1 MVALIDLPWVSSSFF
16 SNRTH
21 AYQSSKECGNVAVR
35 TIKMVVI
42 YPTVLFN
49 LCSLVQ
55 GARQVQLEFNTSSLF
70 DEEIWVLLTRHVT
83 DTHRTSDFIAL
94 KVEIEDDLIPIS
106 GVVEN
111 QHTLSSK
118 VCFPT
123 LPLSSLQFKSS

>member
-1 MVALIDLPWVSSSFF
+1 MWKRSGEDNQNGSHLSSSPF
-16 SNRTH
+16 S
-21 AYQSSKECGNVAVR
+21 
-35 TIKMVVI
+35 
-42 YPTVLFN
+42 

-55 GARQVQLEFNTSSLF
+55 GARQVQLEFNTNSFF

-106 GVVEN
+106 RVVEN

-118 VCFPT
+118 VCLQT
-123 LPLSSLQFKSS
+123 LPLWTAI